1 MSRRAV
7 WDEVRRLREEEG
19 LTVLLTTQYLDE
31 ADRLADRVAIF
42 DQGRIML
49 EGSPDDLKRV
59 AGNVVAGALDDP
71 GQLAEALVDPGSILN
86 RL

>member
-1 MSRRAV
+1 M

-49 EGSPDDLKRV
+49 EGSPDDLKRA
-59 AGNVVAGALDDP
+59 AGNVVAVALDDP